1 LIPALIGLL
10 IGAGVVGAIF
20 FIRGRMQ
27 ASK

>member
-10 IGAGVVGAIF
+10 VGAGVVGTIF
-20 FIRGRMQ
+20 FIRGRTQ

>member
-10 IGAGVVGAIF
+10 VGAGVVGAIF
-20 FIRGRMQ
+20 FIRSRMQ